1 MRRLFAILLLVIL
14 PGAARAADSL
24 LWLKA
29 QWTPVFVEQETG
41 FGDAALDWLKQRL
54 PDYRHETRFQPL
66 PRLERLLGEQQQA
79 CTASLARNPAREARF
94 LFSHDFLRMPGLA
107 VVVRDDSLA
116 AVKAHGDGQAG
127 VDVAALLRDAA
138 LDGVINENRSYGA
151 ALDALLQPVPPE
163 RLMRLPRASTMVAML
178 GASRVD
184 WVLLYPFEAAAQARA
199 LKPPPHLNMLPI
211 LGQRP
216 VIASGIACARS
227 AFGQRVIDQV
237 NALIEAHPA
246 APWQAALNA
255 LLDDETRARMMMH

>member
-1 MRRLFAILLLVIL
+1 MRQLFAILLLVIL
-14 PGAARAADSL
+14 PGTASAAESV

-29 QWTPVFVEQETG
+29 KWVPVFVEQGNG

-54 PDYRHETRFQPL
+54 AGYQHDTRFMPL
-66 PRLERLLGEQQQA
+66 PRLERMLAEQPQA

-94 LFSHDFLRMPGLA
+94 LFSRDFLRMPGLA

-116 AVKAHGDGQAG
+116 AVKLHGDGQAG

-138 LDGVINENRSYGA
+138 LDGVINENCSYGT
-151 ALDALLQPVPPE
+151 ALDAVLQPVPAE

-178 GASRVD
+178 GAGRVD
-184 WVLLYPFEAAAQARA
+184 WVLLYPFEAAAQARM

-237 NALIEAHPA
+237 NALIDTHPDM
-246 APWQAALNA
+246 PWQAALDA
-255 LLDDETRARMMMH
+255 LLDDETRARMNAR